1 MQVESD
7 LPYLFRTA
15 LFDYLRVDVSR
26 GVSHKG
32 LIEEAG
38 LDTGYF
44 TPDELYLLR
53 QVREVVWLLLRVL
66 PRRSSSKPPRRLYLH
81 HPAMSGIAVR
91 SGSAEANRSQITVP
105 PLALQSP
112 PRSRREIV
120 PSSLS

>member
-1 MQVESD
+1 M
-7 LPYLFRTA
+7 FRRG
-15 LFDYLRVDVSR
+15 LRL

-66 PRRSSSKPPRRLYLH
+66 PRRSSSKPPRRLT
-81 HPAMSGIAVR
+81 GI
-91 SGSAEANRSQITVP
+91 
-105 PLALQSP
+105 LQSP
-112 PRSRREIV
+112 VAARKQIEAR
-120 PSSLS
+120 